1 MGAPWPNLSDM
12 ALNEPNPGV
21 IFPNIV
27 NGFLQFTMVTK
38 KSILDATGFLGL
50 SLDWVPLKKA

>member
-1 MGAPWPNLSDM
+1 MRNTETD
-12 ALNEPNPGV
+12 PGTMFYLRRMDLFV
-21 IFPNIV
+21 TVV

-38 KSILDATGFLGL
+38 RSILDAAGFLGL

>member
-1 MGAPWPNLSDM
+1 MRNTETDPVTMLYLRWMDLFVA
-12 ALNEPNPGV
+12 V
-21 IFPNIV
+21 V

-38 KSILDATGFLGL
+38 RSILDATGFLGL

>member
-1 MGAPWPNLSDM
+1 MRNTETD
-12 ALNEPNPGV
+12 PGTMLYLRWMDLFV
-21 IFPNIV
+21 AVV

-38 KSILDATGFLGL
+38 RSILDATGFLGL